1 MNDGISRAPERWFK
15 RAAKDSAKGG
25 AKKTNELRPREWLLQ
40 CRELW
45 AEWAN
50 HALRLAG
57 HEARIDH
64 RTLEAQGIDRIPTTH
79 LGPSVA
85 AMERKGIST
94 QRGNRNRKQEAKVLQ
109 SAPES
114 IPAPTPVPTV
124 EEWQAVLLTLAKQDA
139 YKTDA
144 YHRAHIQPYM
154 EYFVEADNKV
164 EAFAFCR
171 ERMETDMTTEAPR
184 LKEMSRELSERLR
197 RFGGTGTKQT
207 ALAEEA
213 MSYIRIAPDREKAFA
228 AITGEMDRALER
240 SRGLSR

>member
-1 MNDGISRAPERWFK
+1 M
-15 RAAKDSAKGG
+15 
-25 AKKTNELRPREWLLQ
+25 
-40 CRELW
+40 
-45 AEWAN
+45 
-50 HALRLAG
+50 RLAG

-64 RTLEAQGIDRIPTTH
+64 RKLEAQGIERAPTTH

-94 QRGNRNRKQEAKVLQ
+94 LRGSRNRKQEATVLQ
-109 SAPES
+109 
-114 IPAPTPVPTV
+114 PTSKPVPTPTL
-124 EEWQAVLLTLAKQDA
+124 EECQDALLTLAKQEP

-144 YHRAHIQPYM
+144 HYLDQIKPYM
-154 EYFVEADNKV
+154 EYFTEAEDKA

-171 ERMETDMTTEAPR
+171 ERMQADMTTEAPR

-197 RFGGTGTKQT
+197 RFGGTGSKRA
-207 ALAEEA
+207 ALAQEA
-213 MSYIRIAPDREKAFA
+213 MSHIRVAPDREQAFT